1 LIVKLM
7 EEATAETEHKG
18 WCDTELTTNKQTRE
32 FRTEDVNK
40 LTAEIEDL
48 NAELADLAQRVEEL
62 TKAIAELEKEMAEAS
77 ADRAASKATNEEAIE
92 DAKAAQEAVQAA
104 IVVLKDF
111 YAKSAEATAMV
122 QQPDERESTAFVKDQ
137 ATAKPAE
144 DAPVTFDKPYKGMLP
159 EGGSVLDF
167 LEVILT
173 DFSRLEAETVS
184 AEAAELA
191 EYKTYMSESEID
203 KALKENEKGHKE
215 DKIKAQT
222 SRLHS
227 AEEELQVNQ
236 ERLDA
241 AVAYY
246 EKLKPECVDSGIT
259 YEQRV
264 KNREAEMQ
272 SLEEALKILTGVEWE
287 PDTSPKA

>member
-1 LIVKLM
+1 
-7 EEATAETEHKG
+7 
-18 WCDTELTTNKQTRE
+18 
-32 FRTEDVNK
+32 
-40 LTAEIEDL
+40 
-48 NAELADLAQRVEEL
+48 
-62 TKAIAELEKEMAEAS
+62 
-77 ADRAASKATNEEAIE
+77 
-92 DAKAAQEAVQAA
+92 
-104 IVVLKDF
+104 
-111 YAKSAEATAMV
+111 
-122 QQPDERESTAFVKDQ
+122 
-137 ATAKPAE
+137 
-144 DAPVTFDKPYKGMLP
+144 MLP
-159 EGGSVLDF
+159 EGGSVVDF

-203 KALKENEKGHKE
+203 KAHKE

-227 AEEELQVNQ
+227 AEEELQINQ
-236 ERLDA
+236 EQLDA

-264 KNREAEMQ
+264 KNREAEIQ